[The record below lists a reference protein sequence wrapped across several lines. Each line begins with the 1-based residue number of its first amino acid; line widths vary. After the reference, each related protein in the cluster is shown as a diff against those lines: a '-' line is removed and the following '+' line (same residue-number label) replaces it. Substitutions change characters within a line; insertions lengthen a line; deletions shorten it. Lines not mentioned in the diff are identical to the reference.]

1 MIMHTLRVSLAS
13 MVMAIPILIMTMPY
27 MTLGTM
33 IPGTTIPITMDIV
46 VGDGMV
52 AGVATMVGT
61 TLGITATVT
70 AQDGII
76 HILHTTIITLLQAV
90 VHLIVV
96 LMAVVDI
103 QQEGMLRVMEIHA
116 SQI

>member
-1 MIMHTLRVSLAS
+1 
-13 MVMAIPILIMTMPY
+13 MAIPILIMTMPY

-33 IPGTTIPITMDIV
+33 IPGITIPITMDIV